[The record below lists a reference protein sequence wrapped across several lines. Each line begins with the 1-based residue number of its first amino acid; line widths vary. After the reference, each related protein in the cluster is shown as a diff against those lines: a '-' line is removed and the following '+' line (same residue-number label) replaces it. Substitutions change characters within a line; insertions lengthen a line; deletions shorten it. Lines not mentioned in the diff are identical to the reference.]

1 VQEFHPNGR
10 RNHAFKAKTDAPN
23 KPAPVHDAW
32 KEIVDPYMAQWNTHG
47 QQPILQAEH
56 DRGIATGKSWR
67 EIGAALG
74 HIVKAWERG
83 R

>member
-10 RNHAFKAKTDAPN
+10 RNHAFKTKSDEPQKTV
-23 KPAPVHDAW
+23 PVFDSC
-32 KEIVDPYMAQWNTHG
+32 KEIVDRYMTQWITHG
-47 QQPILQAEH
+47 QQAILQAEY
-56 DRGIATGKSWR
+56 DRGIASGKSWC

-74 HIVKAWERG
+74 QIVKGWKRG